1 MLRSAAF
8 FMGRGN
14 VVSILGLGL
23 ALLSLAPAV
32 SAQTGTAGAR
42 SAATELFD
50 TAQRLE
56 KSRNYAE
63 ACPKYQ
69 ESYRLD
75 PQLGALLHL
84 SDCLEKNNQVASAY
98 ASWREAAEL
107 AAQRSDDRASLAQ
120 EHVSALEPR
129 VSRLTV
135 DVPSAA
141 RLSGLKVTS
150 DGLLLAASSFGVA
163 IPVDGGEHDIEAS
176 APGYRTWHHKLTVSR
191 ERANEHVQ
199 VPALEKDPS
208 ALATTPPEG
217 PPGPASASNPASAPS
232 APATKPRAATPAD
245 SGSVQRPIGFVLG
258 GLGVV
263 GLGVGT
269 AFLIKRNGKA
279 DDSNKV
285 CPSTFNCPT
294 GSGAQADALNSEA
307 RSAQTV
313 SMIAFIA
320 GGVALSTG
328 VVLILSAPRAEP
340 LGGQAS
346 VRVFPALGPGSGGLL
361 AQGRF

>member
-1 MLRSAAF
+1 MLHSGAF

-14 VVSILGLGL
+14 VVTILGLGL
-23 ALLSLAPAV
+23 ASLSVAPAAV
-32 SAQTGTAGAR
+32 AQASAGAR

-56 KSRNYAE
+56 KGGKYAE

-75 PQLGALLHL
+75 PQLGALLHA

-107 AAQRSDDRASLAQ
+107 AAQRSDDRASIAQ
-120 EHVSALEPR
+120 EHVTALEPR

-135 DVPSAA
+135 EVPRAA
-141 RLSGLKVTS
+141 QLPGLKVTS

-163 IPVDGGEHDIEAS
+163 IPVDGGEHDIEAT
-176 APGYRTWHHKLTVSR
+176 APGYRTWHHRVIVSR
-191 ERANEHVQ
+191 ERANERVQ
-199 VPALEKDPS
+199 VPALESDPN
-208 ALATTPPEG
+208 AAAETPADG
-217 PPGPASASNPASAPS
+217 AARPASPSSAPS
-232 APATKPRAATPAD
+232 ASTDALRPAPPRD
-245 SGSVQRPIGFVLG
+245 SGSGSAQAPIGYVLG

-263 GLGVGT
+263 GVGVGT
-269 AFLIKRNGKA
+269 AFLMKRNGKA
-279 DDSNKV
+279 EDSNNI
-285 CPSTFNCPT
+285 CPTRLNCPT
-294 GSGAQADALNSEA
+294 GSAAQADALNSEA

-328 VVLILSAPRAEP
+328 IVLVLSAPRSDS
-340 LGGQAS
+340 LGGRAS
-346 VRVFPALGPGSGGLL
+346 LQVLPALGPGSGGLL